1 MGEDIG
7 RTTRRP
13 RPFGIPSS
21 LALQLL
27 QLLLTPVVLGELLL
41 EALAEHAEGRDQ
53 RVELVQRVGAP
64 ALRVDLEPQLDVLRA
79 VRDLEDRPRL
89 EVLRAVRAVVVAVRQ
104 VARTALGRV

>member
-13 RPFGIPSS
+13 RPFGIPGS

-41 EALAEHAEGRDQ
+41 EPLAEHTEGRDQ

-64 ALRVDLEPQLDVLRA
+64 AQRTNFELELDAIRAVGDLEN
-79 VRDLEDRPRL
+79 RPRL
-89 EVLRAVRAVVVAVRQ
+89 EGLRAVG
-104 VARTALGRV
+104 ALVFRLTP